1 MYQKDHKLKVNSLK
15 IIYFS
20 ATGTTKKIV
29 EAICSSLND
38 MQLHYLNITNPEKR
52 KTALVPVKE
61 DLLILALPVYEER
74 IPIFLRDYLLS
85 IKGYGQPAV
94 VVGVYGN
101 VGYGIILQE
110 MQELLNQ
117 KGFITIAGGAFVGE
131 HSFSHKQLPIAI
143 GRPNVSDLLKAK
155 QFGLELKNKLETN
168 HDNGKTYEQ
177 KLPGTLPFMARVLPQ
192 NSSSFFADIPQLN
205 KIVCNQCGV
214 CVKKCPLSA
223 IDPLTFQSDTKSCT
237 RCFACVRDC
246 PRDARSIKLK
256 IKPIVKIFFKKH
268 KNKQNQPVWVF
279 I

>member
-1 MYQKDHKLKVNSLK
+1 MKVNSVK

-20 ATGTTKKIV
+20 ATGTTKNIV
-29 EAICSSLND
+29 KAICSSFND

-52 KTALVPVKE
+52 KTPLGEIKE

-74 IPIFLRDYLLS
+74 FPFFLREYLFS

-117 KGFITIAGGAFVGE
+117 NGFVTVAGGAFVGE
-131 HSFSHKQLPIAI
+131 HSFSHEELPIAI
-143 GRPNVSDLLKAK
+143 GRPNASDLLKAK
-155 QFGLELKNKLETN
+155 QFGVELQNKLETN
-168 HDNGKTYEQ
+168 HDSGKTYDQ
-177 KLPGTLPFMARVLPQ
+177 KLPGALPLIARILPQ
-192 NSSSFFADIPQLN
+192 NSSNFFADIPQLN
-205 KIVCNQCGV
+205 AVACNQCSV
-214 CVKKCPLSA
+214 CVKKCPLNA
-223 IDPLTFQSDTKSCT
+223 IDSLTFQSDAKLCT
-237 RCFACVRDC
+237 RCFACVHDC

-256 IKPIVKIFFKKH
+256 IKPIVKIFFKNHQEKH
-268 KNKQNQPVWVF
+268 KQPIWFF